1 LLLANVAM
9 ATFAEERNAVD
20 PLIVVVVAAEAE
32 ATVPAASAAT
42 KRFLMFFIVGSCL
55 TICGCFFLLL
65 KLTLN

>member
-42 KRFLMFFIVGSCL
+42 RRFLMFFIVVCCL
-55 TICGCFFLLL
+55 TICGFLRL